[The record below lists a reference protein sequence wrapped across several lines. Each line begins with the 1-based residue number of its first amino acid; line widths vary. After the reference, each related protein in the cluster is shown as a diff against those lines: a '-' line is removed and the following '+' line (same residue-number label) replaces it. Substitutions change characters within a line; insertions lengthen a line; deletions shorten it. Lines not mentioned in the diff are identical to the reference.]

1 MDEKDLKIMAFR
13 ERLAELT
20 TEYEDKVADLRVA
33 LTTLQESLNE
43 ANERV
48 DTLSSALEAREDL
61 QPAEDLESSE
71 VIEGEVV

>member
-43 ANERV
+43 AYERI

-61 QPAEDLESSE
+61 QPAEEQEPPE